1 MCRKLFAIAIKRDVL
16 KSYIEKLF
24 NDIWPKQE
32 DQWFQFLLTWP
43 TVLTIYENQIS
54 LMNNSNKNPLSLTD
68 KTSYNKSSNNCLLN
82 FDHNYKYIKIY
93 LYSMDILNR
102 IANSNAAIVH
112 IELAQQNSEQT
123 TKLIKLLSDNQM
135 HLNRRLEFDNFD
147 RLIGIRLNEVNEL
160 GKF

>member
-1 MCRKLFAIAIKRDVL
+1 
-16 KSYIEKLF
+16 
-24 NDIWPKQE
+24 
-32 DQWFQFLLTWP
+32 
-43 TVLTIYENQIS
+43 
-54 LMNNSNKNPLSLTD
+54 
-68 KTSYNKSSNNCLLN
+68 
-82 FDHNYKYIKIY
+82 
-93 LYSMDILNR
+93 MDILNR